1 MNTQS
6 VQDIRILNELLEVTR
21 DSVAGYGE
29 AAADTSDPEFK
40 TIFSQRAE
48 DRQHIVEQ
56 FEEKIRSLG
65 GNPDEKGSLLAAA
78 HRAFL
83 NLRDRVSSGDEAL
96 LAEVERG
103 EDFIKA
109 KYEAA
114 LKDGQLSPLVR
125 EAVRTAF
132 GSVWSGHE
140 EARALKLGDRI
151 RRPHAM

>member
-1 MNTQS
+1 MDTQS
-6 VQDIRILNELLEVTR
+6 AQDICILNDLLEVTR
-21 DSVAGYGE
+21 DSVAGYIE
-29 AAADTSDPEFK
+29 AAEDASNSEFQQ
-40 TIFSQRAE
+40 IFRQRAE
-48 DRQHIVEQ
+48 DRQHIVKH

-65 GNPDEKGSLLAAA
+65 GTPDKKGSLLAAA
-78 HRAFL
+78 HRVFL
-83 NLRDRVSSGDEAL
+83 NLREKVSSGDDAL
-96 LAEVERG
+96 VAEVERG
-103 EDFIKA
+103 EDFIKS

-125 EAVRTAF
+125 DDVRTAF